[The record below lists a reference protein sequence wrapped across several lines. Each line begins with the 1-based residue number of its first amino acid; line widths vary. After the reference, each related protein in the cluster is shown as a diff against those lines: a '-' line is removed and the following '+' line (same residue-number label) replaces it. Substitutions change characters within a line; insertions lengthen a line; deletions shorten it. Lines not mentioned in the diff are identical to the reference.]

1 METAAFF
8 ARKHGLERYLDD
20 PAELNSAIFKLLV
33 LQEALQEEQA
43 RRSGG
48 GTGAAAISVRRTV
61 HGKFTASC
69 SGDGAYR
76 YAVEMALRAA
86 TTVTPLFQ
94 RGLFENTLHSMGVPG
109 ERIEVYSDSV
119 VLSDDT
125 RCIDPD

>member
-69 SGDGAYR
+69 SGDDGHAAVPAGPLREHAAQHGGSRGAHR
-76 YAVEMALRAA
+76 GLQR
-86 TTVTPLFQ
+86 Q
-94 RGLFENTLHSMGVPG
+94 RGAFGRYPLHRSGLGRRQRARHV
-109 ERIEVYSDSV
+109 
-119 VLSDDT
+119 
-125 RCIDPD
+125 